1 MPVNV
6 TVPAAIRSVVGN
18 QSAVKIEG
26 SSVSEVMDALT
37 AKYPELGKRIYDGD
51 PAARNLKRSINL
63 YVNDEDIRFLDNWQ
77 TTLKSGD
84 ELTILL
90 AIAGG

>member
-1 MPVNV
+1 MPINV

-18 QSAVKIEG
+18 QATVAIEG
-26 SSVSEVMDALT
+26 ATVQEVVDALT
-37 AKYPELGKRIYDGD
+37 TKYPELGKRIYDGD

-63 YVNDEDIRFLDNWQ
+63 YVNDEDIRFLDNWK
-77 TTLKSGD
+77 TALKNGD